1 MRQKSVCSALERGV
15 VQAVIVLRVAT
26 KLHHI
31 VHALA
36 IRRYNNSHSRS
47 TYTNQNVYSYF
58 GGAIT
63 PELPPLHIQ
72 TSALPCIPFMSAL
85 AFSLLSALWP
95 ALNYD
100 VYYDSRSNARL
111 FIPELE
117 MICFRCH
124 TIHATVG

>member
-15 VQAVIVLRVAT
+15 VQAVIVLRIAT

-36 IRRYNNSHSRS
+36 IRSYNNSPSRS
-47 TYTNQNVYSYF
+47 TYTKQSVYSYF

-63 PELPPLHIQ
+63 PKLPHLHIQ
-72 TSALPCIPFMSAL
+72 TSVLPCIQFMSAL
-85 AFSLLSALWP
+85 AFSLLSALLP
-95 ALNYD
+95 TLCLD
-100 VYYDSRSNARL
+100 VYYDSRTNSRL

-117 MICFRCH
+117 VICFRCH
-124 TIHATVG
+124 PIHATVG